1 MLFKFLIIYKNLDIV
16 VDMGD
21 GERLVRL
28 VKYELFFY
36 NKINKVKYLIG
47 FIYLIVLILCIG
59 IFFEDFR

>member
-21 GERLVRL
+21 GEWLVRL